1 MGLGLLLIPA
11 LGGYLFITRFNGTR
25 DRATSAGGYHVVFR
39 SAVAGAVL
47 FAMSHLLAVFIE
59 WFMPQVVR
67 LWQVAFPIEY
77 SGTAVA
83 SVMLGWGLPL
93 AVNPFVN
100 RLDARRQ
107 TALESGDHIGLVVDE
122 AIENA
127 KFIEVS
133 LSSGKCYVGVPLART
148 FLARADG
155 DLVLIP
161 IFSGHRDNGTRELKL
176 TVNYAPV
183 LRSELRRN
191 TALEDFRVAVPTR
204 KVLSARIFDLDAFA
218 KFQSIRAGT
227 VDELE
232 GFQDPPDEES

>member
-1 MGLGLLLIPA
+1 M
-11 LGGYLFITRFNGTR
+11 
-25 DRATSAGGYHVVFR
+25 
-39 SAVAGAVL
+39 
-47 FAMSHLLAVFIE
+47 
-59 WFMPQVVR
+59 
-67 LWQVAFPIEY
+67 AFPIEY

-83 SVMLGWGLPL
+83 SVTLGWGLPL

-148 FLARADG
+148 FLARGDG

-161 IFSGHRDNGTRELKL
+161 IFSGHRDNATRELKL

-183 LRSELRRN
+183 LRSELSRN
-191 TALEDFRVAVPTR
+191 TALEDFRVAVPMR
-204 KVLSARIFDLDAFA
+204 EVLSARIFDLDAYA
-218 KFQSIRAGT
+218 KFQSVRVGT
-227 VDELE
+227 VDELDE
-232 GFQDPPDEES
+232 FRDSPDGC